1 MAEHALLQ
9 FDEAPRSLRQEDQDA
24 TERIAETLRS
34 AGIDAP
40 NSLYDE
46 ALALAREGHL
56 GMAASRLQMLVCLDP
71 VDADALLLLAKV
83 HAAQGRPSEALTRL
97 DAAVEAGGLP
107 PAGLREHL
115 ESCIRTERVR
125 EEEHRARVTA
135 REAGEIQSLRNE
147 TRGLRSEVIRLET
160 EVADTRVRER
170 NWKYAAL
177 GTSMLATVVIVTLAL
192 LRGPAGPAEEVVAAA
207 PVEPVAE
214 AAVPADAPTGSAPV
228 VGQVTPPKAISAAP
242 AKPVAVVDTPKPAAK
257 AGKAGGK
264 VHVVGSGDTLYKIA
278 DQYYGDSTRWEEIAR
293 ANKRVLKKGNALS
306 LGMELKIP

>member
-1 MAEHALLQ
+1 MSEHALLQ
-9 FDEAPRSLRQEDQDA
+9 FDEAPRGLLPDGEDA
-24 TERIAETLRS
+24 TERIATTLKS

-115 ESCIRTERVR
+115 ESCIRAERAR
-125 EEEHRARVTA
+125 EEEHRARVVA

-160 EVADTRVRER
+160 EVADTRIRER

-177 GTSMLATVVIVTLAL
+177 GTSMVATLVILTLAL
-192 LRGPAGPAEEVVAAA
+192 VKGPGERAESVTPPVAVAAPAADPVGGSPVVGEVTPPTVSVANPPAA
-207 PVEPVAE
+207 PV
-214 AAVPADAPTGSAPV
+214 AAKP
-228 VGQVTPPKAISAAP
+228 P
-242 AKPVAVVDTPKPAAK
+242 AKAK
-257 AGKAGGK
+257 GT
-264 VHVVGSGDTLYKIA
+264 VHVVGEGDTLYKLA
-278 DQYYGDSTRWEEIAR
+278 ARYYGDASRWEDIAR
-293 ANKRVLKKGNALS
+293 ANKSVLKKGNALT